1 MASGWITRAGT
12 CAARRAEARESAISP
27 RGGGINE
34 RAFSSGTLQRT
45 QAARFLCGEN
55 SSPSAKNR
63 TRRQKRYI
71 TPRRARAGARVT
83 DPRRVSRD
91 RAISTRPDDRSR
103 DPVARAKPRRVVS
116 GADAAR
122 VHRLAKKIVRR
133 RALVRV
139 PRGFSKSPEPAVT
152 KGVRRTRKPL
162 LASFQPERANPRSGA
177 KRADREKISFRSA
190 SHSVNPEPSIEGL
203 KGGLLVLT
211 DRKYLS
217 KEKGDRL
224 AMKLVGDKRALTPVP
239 AVLCRPCQ
247 RKE

>member
-12 CAARRAEARESAISP
+12 CAARRAEARERAISP
-27 RGGGINE
+27 RGGALTSALFRAEPYNE
-34 RAFSSGTLQRT
+34 PKPPVV
-45 QAARFLCGEN
+45 CGEN

-63 TRRQKRYI
+63 TRRQKRYM
-71 TPRRARAGARVT
+71 TPPTRARVRARVT

-139 PRGFSKSPEPAVT
+139 PRGFSKPPEPAVT
-152 KGVRRTRKPL
+152 KGVRRTREPL

-177 KRADREKISFRSA
+177 KRADREKISFRILHRASA
-190 SHSVNPEPSIEGL
+190 I
-203 KGGLLVLT
+203 
-211 DRKYLS
+211 
-217 KEKGDRL
+217 
-224 AMKLVGDKRALTPVP
+224 A
-239 AVLCRPCQ
+239 
-247 RKE
+247 

>member
-1 MASGWITRAGT
+1 MRGERNSPRSGPCVVKRKTLRQKARAGGG
-12 CAARRAEARESAISP
+12 ARARRPAPRVSREATPSAKDGLRLDHARGHVCRASSRSAGARDLTP
-27 RGGGINE
+27 GGGINE

-45 QAARFLCGEN
+45 QAARFVCGEN

-63 TRRQKRYI
+63 TRRQKRYM
-71 TPRRARAGARVT
+71 TPPTRARVRARVT

-91 RAISTRPDDRSR
+91 RAISTRPDDRSC

-139 PRGFSKSPEPAVT
+139 PRGFSKPPEPAVT

-177 KRADREKISFRSA
+177 KRADREKISFRILHA
-190 SHSVNPEPSIEGL
+190 
-203 KGGLLVLT
+203 
-211 DRKYLS
+211 
-217 KEKGDRL
+217 
-224 AMKLVGDKRALTPVP
+224 AP
-239 AVLCRPCQ
+239 AIA
-247 RKE
+247 

>member
-12 CAARRAEARESAISP
+12 CAARRAEARERAISP
-27 RGGGINE
+27 RGGINE

-45 QAARFLCGEN
+45 QAARFVCGEN

-63 TRRQKRYI
+63 TRRQKRYM
-71 TPRRARAGARVT
+71 TPPTRARVRARVT

-91 RAISTRPDDRSR
+91 RAISTRPDDRSC

-139 PRGFSKSPEPAVT
+139 PRGFSKPPEPAVT

-177 KRADREKISFRSA
+177 KRADREKISFRILHA
-190 SHSVNPEPSIEGL
+190 
-203 KGGLLVLT
+203 
-211 DRKYLS
+211 
-217 KEKGDRL
+217 
-224 AMKLVGDKRALTPVP
+224 AP
-239 AVLCRPCQ
+239 AIA
-247 RKE
+247 